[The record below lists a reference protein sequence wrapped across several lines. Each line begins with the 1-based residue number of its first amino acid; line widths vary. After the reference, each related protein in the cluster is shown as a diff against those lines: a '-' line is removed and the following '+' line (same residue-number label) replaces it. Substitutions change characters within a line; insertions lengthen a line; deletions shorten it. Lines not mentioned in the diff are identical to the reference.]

1 MCHSVVMNGAVASLS
16 RLLLCLCLV
25 CELGICALLCY
36 VQHDTRVCVFVV
48 VFVCCVLCD
57 VVIITA
63 GGVGEATPAGG
74 RVAKDGAEG

>member
-48 VFVCCVLCD
+48 VFLF
-57 VVIITA
+57 VVFCA
-63 GGVGEATPAGG
+63 ML
-74 RVAKDGAEG
+74 

>member
-25 CELGICALLCY
+25 
-36 VQHDTRVCVFVV
+36 VV

-74 RVAKDGAEG
+74 RVAKGGAEGGPGSKIYNMW